1 MGGVR
6 SSAADARRLPGPV
19 ALPVEG
25 DRPWSRPP
33 PPLLALT
40 TLPCRYLDASCPP
53 TTVASPAMS
62 ASTTLDVDRL
72 RPVCASFTSW
82 RSPDAYAS
90 SFSSSSRRWLAP
102 FSSGRSVAVACVGR
116 SLEPPPSRRDGP
128 SKSGGGNRGSG
139 GDTRMGE
146 KPESGFLSSSTTT
159 WLVARLFLRLL
170 SGDDCKVL
178 AMPIDPDR
186 AVSRAG
192 GGGDAALRRRSALLP
207 RTVLRRPPLRLSARR
222 RRRPSRDE
230 E

>member
-102 FSSGRSVAVACVGR
+102 FSSARSVAVASVGMC
-116 SLEPPPSRRDGP
+116 SSEPGPSRRDGP
-128 SKSGGGNRGSG
+128 SRSVGGE
-139 GDTRMGE
+139 TRIGE
-146 KPESGFLSSSTTT
+146 KPERGFPSASTSF
-159 WLVARLFLRLL
+159 ARLFLRLPC
-170 SGDDCKVL
+170 GDDCMVL

-186 AVSRAG
+186 AVSSAG
-192 GGGDAALRRRSALLP
+192 GLRRRSALLL
-207 RTVLRRPPLRLSARR
+207 RAALRRLPPRLSPRR